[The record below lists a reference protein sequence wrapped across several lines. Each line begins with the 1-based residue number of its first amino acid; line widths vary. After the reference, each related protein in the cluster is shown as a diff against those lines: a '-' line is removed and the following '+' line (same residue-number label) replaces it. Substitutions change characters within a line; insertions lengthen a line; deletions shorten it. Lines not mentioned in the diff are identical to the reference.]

1 MAKTIFTIGKTETSI
16 EADGFTGGGCEDAI
30 NQMMSHMNDSSVTD
44 TNYKPEFNESDLETE
59 KEL

>member
-16 EADGFTGGGCEDAI
+16 EADGFTGKGCEDAI
-30 NQMMSHMNDSSVTD
+30 NQMMSRMNDSSATD
-44 TNYKPEFNESDLETE
+44 TNYKPEYNESDLETE